1 MIYKTFATNIIK
13 DTSKIGFAEK
23 DYSKFKFGASEIGA
37 KFGTDLCISFLNTH
51 IEFIKNFKTIII
63 YSSPYDYIPTAT
75 FSMVN
80 GFFEVF
86 KKEIDKKEVN
96 IRLSKVYRNNTYT
109 VDYGTLSAKERMK
122 LISDDTFDIHDK
134 LDGNELLIFID
145 DIKITGSHEYV
156 VKKMLDTKNITNSSF
171 FLYHAVLD
179 NLAIDPQYENIL
191 NYSYLKGIDQLIQIA
206 KRDDFILNTRFTKYL
221 LSLSSSKF
229 KYFID
234 EFDEI
239 FLEKL
244 IVNANGNGYN
254 LLNLYK
260 VNLNMLKKILY

>member
-1 MIYKTFATNIIK
+1 MNYKPLLVILIFGLFYTNAQQK
-13 DTSKIGFAEK
+13 
-23 DYSKFKFGASEIGA
+23 SEI
-37 KFGTDLCISFLNTH
+37 SFKEVKHKYGCRNCYGSLVVKKGSFSDTIYGGQWGNT
-51 IEFIKNFKTIII
+51 
-63 YSSPYDYIPTAT
+63 
-75 FSMVN
+75 VN
-80 GFFEVF
+80 YKLV
-86 KKEIDKKEVN
+86 KIDKKEVN

-122 LISDDTFDIHDK
+122 LISNDTFDIHDK

-221 LSLSSSKF
+221 LSLSSSKLS
-229 KYFID
+229 I
-234 EFDEI
+234 I
-239 FLEKL
+239 P
-244 IVNANGNGYN
+244 
-254 LLNLYK
+254 
-260 VNLNMLKKILY
+260 